1 MLAEN
6 IHRMCIIPVPPAP
19 NILVGIM
26 IVAWITPPDA
36 STEEA
41 ALGLARETA
50 STMVS
55 RWE

>member
-6 IHRMCIIPVPPAP
+6 IHRLCIIPVPPAKYSRWRP
-19 NILVGIM
+19 VRRLDY
-26 IVAWITPPDA
+26 AADS

-41 ALGLARETA
+41 ALGARETA